1 MSIKLSNNNIKEN
14 ASVGT
19 VIGTFSLSLLSKGAG
34 IEDQVQYTLKTNPYN
49 TFAINGSDLILN
61 SSLNYTIKKNG

>member
-14 ASVGT
+14 DSVGT
-19 VIGTFSLSLLSKGAG
+19 VIGTFSLSKGPG

-49 TFAINGSDLILN
+49 TFAINCSDLILN